1 MSLFDNMKVA
11 YADKSDRDLNRA
23 YFLFKIISNPFVTKI
38 LTFFMKVSIGIG
50 LPIKGL
56 IKATV
61 YKQFCGGTTIKSS
74 QKTIEKFFRRSLNNM
89 VEFWQKFNKEEI
101 LNNN

>member
-1 MSLFDNMKVA
+1 MSLFDDMKVA
-11 YADKSDRDLNRA
+11 YADKSDRDLKRA

-61 YKQFCGGTTIKSS
+61 YLSQAHLTGPDLRKANLRGDNIWEPDLRDRKS
-74 QKTIEKFFRRSLNNM
+74 
-89 VEFWQKFNKEEI
+89 VV
-101 LNNN
+101 